1 MKPFDEPDGV
11 RYLHTFGS
19 GGFTPGAPVSTHIIN
34 LKEKEKV
41 KRSKYDLKINII
53 FFRKRQ

>member
-34 LKEKEKV
+34 LKEKDKD
-41 KRSKYDLKINII
+41 KRSKYDLKINI
-53 FFRKRQ
+53 FFLKRQ